1 MLRISVLDEPYS
13 VTLKAE
19 GKIIQEW
26 VTELRKTW
34 VTLCNEA
41 GNRKKIVDLFN
52 VSFVDEMG
60 RRLLEDMHLAGA
72 SLRGSGPMISA
83 LIEEIENP
91 DGVRRSVSFRKV
103 LLSIFFLL
111 LLVTAVHRAFAEQRS
126 ASEVL
131 TLQQAISIAKEQN
144 RQIKIQGLELAKAG
158 DDVAIAKTK

>member
-1 MLRISVLDEPYS
+1 MLRITVLDEPYS

-34 VTLCNEA
+34 QALCNEA

-60 RRLLEDMHLAGA
+60 RHLLEDMHLAGA

-91 DGVRRSVSFRKV
+91 GGRRSVVFRKV
-103 LLSIFFLL
+103 LLSIFFFLL
-111 LLVTAVHRAFAEQRS
+111 LLA
-126 ASEVL
+126 
-131 TLQQAISIAKEQN
+131 
-144 RQIKIQGLELAKAG
+144 
-158 DDVAIAKTK
+158 

>member
-1 MLRISVLDEPYS
+1 
-13 VTLKAE
+13 
-19 GKIIQEW
+19 
-26 VTELRKTW
+26 
-34 VTLCNEA
+34 
-41 GNRKKIVDLFN
+41 LFN

-158 DDVAIAKTK
+158 DDVAIAKTKRLPSLSADLYGSGLLSPF